1 MTETR
6 FVKCGK
12 VGYTVVC
19 YSDDTVGILDSEGT
33 VIAGGPVAGKLSAAE
48 TRRLSDAELCRR
60 LRSLVEAPPGP
71 A

>member
-12 VGYTVVC
+12 VGYTIVC
-19 YSDDTVGILDSEGT
+19 YSDDTVGILASDGT
-33 VIAGGPVAGKLSAAE
+33 VITGGPIGGKLSASE

-60 LRSLVEAPPGP
+60 LKSLEAARPGP